1 MRQILED
8 ILKMPYY
15 RNYQAISGACH
26 NISKHEDAVKD
37 IFVSHGLSEVV
48 RKVPRATR
56 DDWLSDPT
64 SCDMENGTFVFQPCG
79 KNDSPDFI
87 VKLNGRAY
95 FIECK
100 SVKGASKAPMYNSGI
115 PKSGYIYV
123 FTAERYNETTI
134 YFGKDVCPP
143 QDYDKFQKLIE
154 DHRKLDEQLNK
165 IFINNFGLGHYT
177 RPMVKHVGGTDYFV
191 NDYREDI
198 ERGVLSAV

>member
-1 MRQILED
+1 MKQILED

-15 RNYQAISGACH
+15 RNYQAISGAVH

-37 IFVSHGLSEVV
+37 IFVSHGLSEIV

-56 DDWLSDPT
+56 DYWLSNPT
-64 SCDMENGTFVFQPCG
+64 SCDMANGTFIFQPCG

-87 VKLNGRAY
+87 VKLNGRVY

-100 SVKGASKAPMYNSGI
+100 SVKGATKAPMYNSGI

-134 YFGKDVCPP
+134 YFGKDVCPQ
-143 QDYDKFQKLIE
+143 QDYDNFQKLIE
-154 DHRKLDEQLNK
+154 GHRKLDEQFNK
-165 IFINNFGLGHYT
+165 IFINDFGLEHYT
-177 RPMVKHVGGTDYFV
+177 RPMVKHVGGADYFV